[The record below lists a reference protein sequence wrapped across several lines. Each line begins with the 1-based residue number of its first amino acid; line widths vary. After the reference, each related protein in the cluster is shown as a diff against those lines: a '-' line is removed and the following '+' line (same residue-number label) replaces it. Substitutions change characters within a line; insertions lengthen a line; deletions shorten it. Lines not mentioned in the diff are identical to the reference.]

1 MYWSNGYCRLHKQ
14 ETNDGASCDKAI
26 GGILGFRCKYF
37 FIDEENNSQNNDY
50 FFKKERKN
58 DEINKNNGTSN
69 DYCYN
74 CVMFDGLQ

>member
-1 MYWSNGYCRLHKQ
+1 MIHCENCMYWSNGYCRLHKQ

-37 FIDEENNSQNNDY
+37 FIDDTNEENNSQNNDY

-58 DEINKNNGTSN
+58 DK
-69 DYCYN
+69 
-74 CVMFDGLQ
+74 